1 MKSSTNATS
10 DPYDQNEWL
19 DTFDN
24 VFMHLPVP
32 VTISCV
38 LGMII
43 DSLTLHQQLMLKTA
57 GMLGSPFRLDDVLAC
72 FPGRQNEANAIGTNQ
87 SSDEASLEGDL
98 EIMCELGY
106 VRPVE
111 PIYEAGSPL
120 WRKQKYDFV
129 VQFMAETITSR
140 LLQSQRE
147 SMRRRIAD
155 HREQREAEM
164 RKEFLGA
171 STTADTTTRRLKA
184 GWIFVRTF
192 GVDEGA
198 GGGGGDGSGGRRD
211 GDEDGGGGGGA
222 DPGDL
227 RRSSIAKFLKRP
239 VSATAKGAMKVGRR
253 ASALMHT
260 VLSSGSN
267 WKKRWVVIEA
277 HHVMVFKDA
286 KESNLK
292 WKIQLRGAN
301 VEIMN
306 PSVRIANQ
314 MNVIALTCEES
325 FKKGHGTAGT
335 GPVKFWL
342 SDAASTFWA
351 HTLQYAIEVSESKE
365 K

>member
-1 MKSSTNATS
+1 
-10 DPYDQNEWL
+10 
-19 DTFDN
+19 
-24 VFMHLPVP
+24 
-32 VTISCV
+32 
-38 LGMII
+38 
-43 DSLTLHQQLMLKTA
+43 
-57 GMLGSPFRLDDVLAC
+57 
-72 FPGRQNEANAIGTNQ
+72 
-87 SSDEASLEGDL
+87 
-98 EIMCELGY
+98 
-106 VRPVE
+106 
-111 PIYEAGSPL
+111 
-120 WRKQKYDFV
+120 
-129 VQFMAETITSR
+129 
-140 LLQSQRE
+140 
-147 SMRRRIAD
+147 
-155 HREQREAEM
+155 
-164 RKEFLGA
+164 
-171 STTADTTTRRLKA
+171 
-184 GWIFVRTF
+184 
-192 GVDEGA
+192 
-198 GGGGGDGSGGRRD
+198 
-211 GDEDGGGGGGA
+211 
-222 DPGDL
+222 
-227 RRSSIAKFLKRP
+227 
-239 VSATAKGAMKVGRR
+239 
-253 ASALMHT
+253 MHT